1 MDSRTK
7 EELGLLYA
15 RLDDLA
21 ARSARGE
28 VAISP
33 FFSPREQYFAER
45 YLARRGVS
53 AVAFGGVRGAERKR
67 IYLLPDYLEADG
79 DSLPE
84 ALSAFGFSSEI
95 SALLIRGSG
104 YRVLTHRD
112 FLGSILG
119 LGLER
124 SVLGDILPYGEGET
138 SAVVL
143 CESGILPFLEAHLE
157 RVGNDKVR
165 LLRVFEEELRG
176 LSVTH
181 RTSPISD
188 TVASARLDCV
198 VASLCRLS
206 REKARECVLSELV
219 ELNFE
224 IENRP
229 DRTVEAPAMLSVRGV
244 GRFRLCSLSELT
256 KKGRIRLLAEKYE

>member
-1 MDSRTK
+1 MDRRGK
-7 EELGLLYA
+7 EEFGLLYA

-33 FFSPREQYFAER
+33 FFSPREQYFAQN
-45 YLARRGVS
+45 YLARRGAN

-67 IYLLPDYLEADG
+67 LYLLPEYLEADEEN
-79 DSLPE
+79 LYE
-84 ALSAFGFSSEI
+84 VFSAYGIETEI
-95 SALLIRGSG
+95 SALRIEGSG
-104 YRVLTHRD
+104 YKTLTHRD
-112 FLGSILG
+112 FLGSLLG

-124 SVLGDILPYGEGET
+124 AVLGDILVKEQKD
-138 SAVVL
+138 AVL
-143 CESGILPFLEAHLE
+143 FCERGIVPFLLSHLE
-157 RVGNDKVR
+157 RVGNDKIR
-165 LLRVFEEELRG
+165 ISTLEEEALSA

-206 REKARECVLSELV
+206 REKARECVLADLV

-224 IENRP
+224 TENRP

-244 GRFRLCSLSELT
+244 GRFRVLSLSDLT
-256 KKGRIRLLAEKYE
+256 KKGRLRLLAEKYE

>member
-33 FFSPREQYFAER
+33 FFSPREQYFAKL
-45 YLARRGVS
+45 YLARRGVN
-53 AVAFGGVRGAERKR
+53 AIAFGGGYGAERCR
-67 IYLLPDYLEADG
+67 LYLLPDYMEAEEETLLD
-79 DSLPE
+79 
-84 ALSAFGFSSEI
+84 ALSAFGFESEI
-95 SALLIRGSG
+95 SALFIQGSG
-104 YRVLTHRD
+104 YRTLSHRD
-112 FLGSILG
+112 FLGSLLG
-119 LGLER
+119 LGLSR
-124 SVLGDILPYGEGET
+124 SVLGDILVEEQKD
-138 SAVVL
+138 AVIF

-157 RVGNDKVR
+157 RIGNDKVR
-165 LLRVFEEELRG
+165 ISRPTEEKLATLSIKPRTTEL
-176 LSVTH
+176 
-181 RTSPISD
+181 SD

-198 VASLCRLS
+198 VAALCRLS
-206 REKARECVLSELV
+206 RERARECVLSELV

-224 IENRP
+224 VEDRP

-244 GRFRLCSLSELT
+244 GRFRILSLSDLT
-256 KKGRIRLLAEKYE
+256 KKGRLRLRAEKYE

>member
-1 MDSRTK
+1 MDDRRK
-7 EELGLLYA
+7 EEFGLLYA

-33 FFSPREQYFAER
+33 FFSPREQYFAEHH
-45 YLARRGVS
+45 LARRGVS
-53 AVAFGGVRGAERKR
+53 LVSFGGVRGAERKR
-67 IYLLPDYLEADG
+67 IYLLPDYMEADG
-79 DSLPE
+79 DDLPE
-84 ALSAFGFSSEI
+84 VLASYGFSSEI
-95 SALLIRGSG
+95 SALLVKGSG
-104 YRVLTHRD
+104 YRTLTHRD
-112 FLGSILG
+112 FLGSLLG

-124 SVLGDILPYGEGET
+124 TVIGDILPYGENGS

-165 LLRVFEEELRG
+165 LSVVGEET
-176 LSVTH
+176 LSALSAVP

-206 REKARECVLSELV
+206 REKARECVLAELV

-224 IENRP
+224 CEDRP
-229 DRTVEAPAMLSVRGV
+229 DRTVEAPAILSVRGV
-244 GRFRLCSLSELT
+244 GRFRVLSLSDLT
-256 KKGRIRLLAEKYE
+256 KKGRLRLLAEKYE